1 MQKKVSGFASSKH
14 FKAFIVFQVATWFA
28 VGFNI
33 PILRQFLGFL
43 YLSFIPGLVILKA
56 LHINQRSV
64 IHIFL
69 FSVGLS
75 LAFVMFIGLLLNW
88 ILPLIGLSAA
98 LNTFNLVITVTTL
111 EFILLL
117 TRRLNPSKDSLF
129 IKPKFVASK
138 SLLLIISI
146 PLCSILGAILVDYYA
161 NNSLSLFT
169 FVMICAL
176 FLLATFGKI
185 SPRLYPLVIVAI
197 ALALLFQTTL
207 ANHYLNGWDI
217 HLEYYLAQITK
228 NNQYWNSSLMSTLEA
243 SNYSTMLSIT
253 ILPTIYSNVLNLNIF
268 YVYTIIYP
276 LLFSLVPL
284 ALYRIYEEHF
294 GSRFAFWSVFLF
306 ISFSSF
312 YVDMTYLA
320 RQMIAELFFVLIFL
334 LLFEHGTKLNS
345 TITQVMLIVFAFAT
359 VVSHYST
366 AFICIFYL
374 LFFSSVLTRN
384 STIRS
389 RIIYLSLFAC
399 ITFSWYIFVSYSTPV
414 VSLVHFGQAVTS
426 SFQNLFVAQSKNPV
440 LSFALGTFSTPSLV
454 NKISRI
460 VFLLT
465 NVLIAIGVIK
475 YFFARKDVNFSKE
488 FFAISVMGALLILA
502 SVGLPNFAAGLT
514 IDRTYQFALFFTAP
528 FLVVGSQFIFR
539 IATKL
544 TRSIRKI
551 CLTRLQWTS
560 IKLGPILMTAL
571 LIIYFLFQSGV
582 VNELAGGVPL
592 SLSLT
597 IDKGRLVQAGN
608 IGSFDAFTFAGDV
621 YGARWLSNHTISGS
635 TLYSDQV
642 SSKQVL
648 ISYGMINPVNSMVL
662 SNNSIIPENSYIYLR
677 TLNVVYGIFEDA
689 NGGIRNITEFS
700 KILTLTDTVYSNG
713 ESEVLLSTRASLP

>member
-1 MQKKVSGFASSKH
+1 MQKKASGFASSNH
-14 FKAFIVFQVATWFA
+14 FKVFIVFHVATWFA

-56 LHINQRSV
+56 LHVNQRSV
-64 IHIFL
+64 THIFL

-75 LAFVMFIGLLLNW
+75 LAFVMFIGLLLDW

-98 LNTFNLVITVTTL
+98 LNTFNLIITVTIL

-117 TRRLNPSKDSLF
+117 TRQLYPSKDSLF
-129 IKPKFVASK
+129 VKPKFVASK
-138 SLLLIISI
+138 SLLLIVSV

-161 NNSLSLFT
+161 NNLLLLFT

-176 FLLATFGKI
+176 FLLSAFGKI

-197 ALALLFQTTL
+197 ALALLFQNTV
-207 ANHYLNGWDI
+207 ANHYLNGFDI

-228 NNQYWNSSLMSTLEA
+228 NNQYWNPSLMSTIEG
-243 SNYSTMLSIT
+243 SNFNTMLSIT

-284 ALYRIYEEHF
+284 ALYQVYEGHF
-294 GSRFAFWSVFLF
+294 GSRFAFWSAFLF
-306 ISFSSF
+306 VSSYVF

-334 LLFEHGTKLNS
+334 LLLERGTKRNS
-345 TITQVMLIVFAFAT
+345 TNTQVMLIVFAFAT

-374 LFFSSVLTRN
+374 LFFSSVSIRN
-384 STIRS
+384 STTRS
-389 RIIYLSLFAC
+389 RIVYLSLFAC
-399 ITFSWYIFVSYSTPV
+399 ITFSWYIFVSNSTPV
-414 VSLVHFGQAVTS
+414 VSLVHFGQVVTS
-426 SFQNLFVAQSKNPV
+426 SFQDFFVAQSKNPV
-440 LSFALGTFSTPSLV
+440 LSFALGTPSLV
-454 NKISRI
+454 NEISRI
-460 VFLLT
+460 VFLLI
-465 NVLIAIGVIK
+465 NALIAIGILGSFVV
-475 YFFARKDVNFSKE
+475 RKGVTFSKE
-488 FFAISVMGALLILA
+488 FFAISVMGALLIFA
-502 SVGLPNFAAGLT
+502 SIGLPNFAAGLT
-514 IDRTYQFALFFTAP
+514 IGRTFQLALFFTAP

-544 TRSIRKI
+544 TCSIRKMR
-551 CLTRLQWTS
+551 LTRLHWTS
-560 IKLGPILMTAL
+560 IRLGPILLVTL
-571 LIIYFLFQSGV
+571 LIIYLLFQSGV
-582 VNELAGGVPL
+582 VNELAGGVPT

-597 IDKGRLVQAGN
+597 IDKGRLIQAGN
-608 IGSFDAFTFAGDV
+608 IGAFDAFTFAGDV
-621 YGARWLSNHTISGS
+621 YGARWLSNHTILGS
-635 TLYSDQV
+635 TLCSDQV

-648 ISYGMINPVNSMVL
+648 VSYGMINPLNITVL
-662 SNNSIIPENSYIYLR
+662 SNNSTIPENSYIYLR

-713 ESEVLLSTRASLP
+713 ESEVLLSTQTSLP